1 MLYYVFKTGL
11 TLVLIIAVTEIAKRS
26 SLLGALVA
34 SIPIVSVLAMIWLYV
49 DTQDTARVASLSRDI
64 FWLVL
69 PSLSLFIVLPL
80 LLQHGVNFWLSLG
93 GSLLV
98 MFACYLIMWYVLGR
112 FGIGV

>member
-1 MLYYVFKTGL
+1 MIYYVLKTGI
-11 TLVLIIAVTEIAKRS
+11 TLVLIIAAAEIARRS
-26 SLLGALVA
+26 TMLGALVA

-49 DTQDTARVASLSRDI
+49 DTHDTARVASLSRDI

-93 GSLLV
+93 GALLV
-98 MFACYLIMWYVLGR
+98 MFCCYLIMWYVLGR